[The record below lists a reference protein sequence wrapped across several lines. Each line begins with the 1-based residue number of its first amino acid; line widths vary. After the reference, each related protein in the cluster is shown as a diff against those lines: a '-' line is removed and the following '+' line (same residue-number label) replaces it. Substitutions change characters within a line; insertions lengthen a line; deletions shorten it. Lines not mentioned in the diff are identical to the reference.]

1 MLNNQPAYRLG
12 FRSGL
17 DTSKGTLIDLQEDE
31 DSPNKQSALQSL
43 INDTQPDIPK
53 TTNESMLYNIL
64 HTLKND
70 EITVPNRRN
79 LNRKFLSLITDKK

>member
-17 DTSKGTLIDLQEDE
+17 DTSKETLIDLQEDE

>member
-31 DSPNKQSALQSL
+31 DSPNKQSAL
-43 INDTQPDIPK
+43 
-53 TTNESMLYNIL
+53 
-64 HTLKND
+64 
-70 EITVPNRRN
+70 
-79 LNRKFLSLITDKK
+79 